1 MILKK
6 LPVGLFETNCFLVFM
21 PEKKLLLIIDP
32 GSDAEKIVAEAE
44 KFDFEEARILLTH
57 AHIDHISGCGAVAKA
72 LNIKH
77 VELAPE
83 DNFMYLSESNC
94 LEPYFPPAKDL
105 PPVKNFSP
113 VPDCKILSL
122 PGHTP
127 GGSGFLFDDGKDSFL
142 IAGDTIFCGSV
153 GRTDL
158 PGGDYGQLLESI
170 QKNILTLPDD
180 LTVYPGHG
188 GETTVIFEK
197 KNNPY
202 LIQE

>member
-1 MILKK
+1 MNRWLTGKRSGRSVCCWTAGSI
-6 LPVGLFETNCFLVFM
+6 
-21 PEKKLLLIIDP
+21 PE
-32 GSDAEKIVAEAE
+32 
-44 KFDFEEARILLTH
+44 
-57 AHIDHISGCGAVAKA
+57 
-72 LNIKH
+72 
-77 VELAPE
+77 
-83 DNFMYLSESNC
+83 
-94 LEPYFPPAKDL
+94 
-105 PPVKNFSP
+105 
-113 VPDCKILSL
+113 
-122 PGHTP
+122 
-127 GGSGFLFDDGKDSFL
+127 
-142 IAGDTIFCGSV
+142 AGDTIFCGSV